1 MAKTTA
7 LIILDGWAMGKDY
20 PGNAIKLAATPTWD
34 KLLQECP
41 KRELIACGEQVG
53 LPEGQM
59 GNSEVGHLILG
70 AGRIVYQTLLRIN
83 KAIADKS
90 IQQNTTLN
98 TFLQKCVS
106 RATLSSNSSNP
117 SSSPRLHIMGL
128 LSDGGVHSHQEHLAA
143 VLRLAAAKGIKNI
156 ELHLFLDGRDSAP
169 NSAPACIDFI
179 QQQLKETGVGRIS
192 SVIGRYYAMD
202 RDKRWERTQKAY
214 DLLVSGKGEVV
225 DDTKHLNQ
233 KLQEYYAKEITDEF
247 IPPLF
252 VRSADQDEQGKQ
264 GKQESRDARDGVI
277 SADDSIICI
286 NFRADRVRQITAAL
300 ASDNFNEFNRPFV
313 LPKSSLLTMTSYD
326 EKLPLPFIFEREK
339 IVNCLGEVLAN
350 LNKKQLRLAETE
362 KFAHVTYFFNGGKEN
377 PFANEE
383 RKLIPSLKVATY
395 DLAPQMRAPEITA
408 ELIAAFE
415 SQEYD
420 FILCNYANG
429 DMVGHSGKMDAA
441 IKAAEHIDE
450 SLSQLMPVIRKNG
463 AQALI
468 TADHGNCEEMLAADG
483 VSPYT
488 AHTLNPVP
496 LLYYGDMQ
504 IELDTQPAGLADI
517 APTLLKL
524 MGLLPPSEMSGRAL
538 IR

>member
-7 LIILDGWAMGKDY
+7 LIILDGWALGKDY

-41 KRELIACGEQVG
+41 RRELIACGEQVG

-90 IQQNTTLN
+90 IQQNPTLN
-98 TFLQKCVS
+98 TFLQN
-106 RATLSSNSSNP
+106 TSS
-117 SSSPRLHIMGL
+117 RLHIMGL

-143 VLRLAAAKGIKNI
+143 ILRLAAARGVRNI
-156 ELHLFLDGRDSAP
+156 EMHLFLDGRDSAP

-225 DDTKHLNQ
+225 DDAKHLNQ
-233 KLQEYYAKEITDEF
+233 KLEEYYAKEITDEF
-247 IPPLF
+247 IPPLV
-252 VRSADQDEQGKQ
+252 VRSANQGDEGEQGKQ
-264 GKQESRDARDGVI
+264 GKEWNRDVRDGVI

-286 NFRADRVRQITAAL
+286 NFRADRVRQLTAAL
-300 ASDNFNEFNRPFV
+300 AADDFNEFNRPFV

-362 KFAHVTYFFNGGKEN
+362 KFAHVTYFFNGGKED

-429 DMVGHSGKMDAA
+429 DMVGHSGKLDAA

-504 IELDTQPAGLADI
+504 IEFDTQPAGLADI